1 MQGVLETLF
10 GTIVLRGLGPALS
23 AVLMVAPARKVARAQ
38 LKKIYVLNETG
49 DMAGEYVLDPE
60 CPIDYNDF
68 LKVLPDE
75 GIGDRETLFVGEYV
89 FTAFQSGK
97 FVFVLLSRGQLTAED
112 VSWTALLLTA
122 ADAHLAAEATGAVAR
137 APEPPK
143 PSAETEKALADREAR
158 LDAREKELAK
168 LEVQLKAADA
178 NLKGRGDE
186 LERQKA
192 SLTALAEY
200 VAQMQG
206 QVSRGVDRARRSLEV
221 SEQLAAS
228 TAESHTLADSKALG
242 DLRQQFDDERQALL
256 VAKQDLEVKYR
267 EASEKAATLEK
278 QAADAAAAA
287 EKEREETKAREA
299 EAERL
304 RAAIESR
311 VQELSQRFAAMAK
324 ERLMNSHKPG
334 EESTAPASAALQE
347 IESAKGEL
355 AKERKFLQRRAIEML
370 DREEKVRGREMAL
383 GEREAA
389 LTAREQE
396 LAAREAALEHTKE
409 GVPAVPMPPAEVE
422 EAKKDIEMRVKII
435 QQKALELLDRE
446 ERLRKRAAELE
457 ALEARLSGD
466 VPAR

>member
-10 GTIVLRGLGPALS
+10 RTFVFRGLGPLLPAI
-23 AVLMVAPARKVARAQ
+23 LMAAPMKKVARAQ
-38 LKKIYVLNETG
+38 LKKIYVLNEMG
-49 DMAGEYVLDPE
+49 DMTGEYVLDVD

-97 FVFVLLSRGQLTAED
+97 FVFVLLSRGQLASED
-112 VSWTALLLTA
+112 IDWTAALLTA
-122 ADAHLAAEATGAVAR
+122 ADAHLATAAAGVAPR
-137 APEPPK
+137 APEPLK
-143 PSAETEKALADREAR
+143 SGADMEKALSEREAR

-168 LEVQLKAADA
+168 LEVHLKADEA
-178 NLKGRGDE
+178 NLKGRNDE
-186 LERQKA
+186 VERQK
-192 SLTALAEY
+192 TRLATLADY

-206 QVSRGVDRARRSLEV
+206 QVASGVDRARRSLEM
-221 SEQLAAS
+221 
-228 TAESHTLADSKALG
+228 AERLADSATENHAQVDAKALT
-242 DLRQQFDDERQALL
+242 DLRQQFDDERRALL
-256 VAKQDLEVKYR
+256 VAKEELEAKYR
-267 EASEKAATLEK
+267 EASEHVVTLEK
-278 QAADAAAAA
+278 QAADGAAALQ
-287 EKEREETKAREA
+287 KERAETAAREA

-304 RAAIESR
+304 RVAIEGR

-324 ERLMNSHKPG
+324 ERLLNSHKPG
-334 EESTAPASAALQE
+334 EATTGPAAAALQE
-347 IESAKGEL
+347 VEAAKGEL

-389 LTAREQE
+389 LTRREQE
-396 LAAREAALEHTKE
+396 VAGREAVLERTV
-409 GVPAVPMPPAEVE
+409 GAAAAATMPPAEVE
-422 EAKKDIEMRVKII
+422 EAKKNIEMRVKII

-446 ERLRKRAAELE
+446 ERLRKRAAELQ
-457 ALEARLSGD
+457 ALEARLSGN

>member
-1 MQGVLETLF
+1 MQGVFETLVTGF
-10 GTIVLRGLGPALS
+10 VLTAIGPGL
-23 AVLMVAPARKVARAQ
+23 AVLLMAAPSRKTVRAQ
-38 LKKIYVLNETG
+38 LKKIYVLNEVG
-49 DMAGEYVLDPE
+49 DMDGEYVLDPE

-68 LKVLPDE
+68 LKVLPDD
-75 GIGDRETLFVGEYV
+75 GIGDREALFVGEYV

-143 PSAETEKALADREAR
+143 PSAEAEKALADREAR
-158 LDAREKELAK
+158 ADAREKELAK

-186 LERQKA
+186 LERQKT
-192 SLTALAEY
+192 SLAALAEY

-206 QVSRGVDRARRSLEV
+206 QVSRGVDRARRSLEA

-228 TAESHTLADSKALG
+228 VAEDRTLADAKGLA

-256 VAKQDLEVKYR
+256 VAKQDLEAKFR
-267 EASEKAATLEK
+267 EASEKAAVLEK

-287 EKEREETKAREA
+287 QKEREETKAREA

-304 RAAIESR
+304 RTAIEAR

-334 EESTAPASAALQE
+334 EESTAPATAALQE
-347 IESAKGEL
+347 VESAKSEL

-383 GEREAA
+383 GEREAGLA
-389 LTAREQE
+389 KRAQE
-396 LAAREAALEHTKE
+396 LAAREGALERTKE
-409 GVPAVPMPPAEVE
+409 AAPTVPMPPAEVE
-422 EAKKDIEMRVKII
+422 EAKKDIELRVKII